1 MAEFNRRAF
10 LAGLAASTM
19 SAAPKPSQIIDT
31 HTHFYDPARPGG
43 VPWPPKDEKLLY
55 RTVLPAEYRKLAQ
68 PLGVTGTIE
77 VEASPWLEDNQWVL
91 DLAAK
96 DKFLVG
102 TVGHLDPGQS
112 GFAKNLERFHKNP
125 LFLGIRLGVLWGSNF
140 LRDIPGAGYVDDLK
154 RLADAGLALDVV
166 GDGDV
171 SILPA
176 IVRATDRIP
185 NLRVI
190 IDHLPFD
197 PKDKQAEMRAIGQR
211 PNIYAKVSNV
221 LRRVDGKV
229 PADVAS
235 YRTSLD
241 YLWNLFGEG
250 RVIYGSN
257 WPVSDRIAPFAVE
270 LNVVKEYFGS
280 KGDAATQK
288 YFWKNSQAAYRW
300 VKRS

>member
-241 YLWNLFGEG
+241 YLWNLFGED